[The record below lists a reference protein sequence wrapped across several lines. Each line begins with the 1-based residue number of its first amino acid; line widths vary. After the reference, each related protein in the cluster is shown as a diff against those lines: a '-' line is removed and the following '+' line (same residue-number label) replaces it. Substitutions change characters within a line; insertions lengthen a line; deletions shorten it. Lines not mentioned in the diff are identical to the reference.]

1 MEISRVAY
9 IKERRLLDFSQES
22 FRLAQPAGMVRH
34 AVISDWKF
42 FLDNEEW
49 LNYWARRYGESA
61 VRALAE
67 ELRRTNWRR
76 LES

>member
-42 FLDNEEW
+42 FLDNVTLGIAW
-49 LNYWARRYGESA
+49 L
-61 VRALAE
+61 
-67 ELRRTNWRR
+67 
-76 LES
+76 

>member
-9 IKERRLLDFSQES
+9 IKERRPFTPPVPFLL
-22 FRLAQPAGMVRH
+22 VRH

-67 ELRRTNWRR
+67 ELRRTNRRR